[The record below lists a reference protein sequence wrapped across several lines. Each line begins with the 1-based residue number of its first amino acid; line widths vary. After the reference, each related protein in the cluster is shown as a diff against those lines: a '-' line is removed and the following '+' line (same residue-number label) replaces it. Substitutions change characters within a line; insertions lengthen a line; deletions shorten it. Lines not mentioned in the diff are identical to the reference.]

1 MSADADNRQGD
12 AFVVTIDPVAVI
24 VMCARKSNHLPRRQI
39 FVAAIDRIGKKAIS
53 RVGED
58 LDKNSLLSTPSSL
71 NDPTSSPLIASSLWA
86 SDKSAKALPPNFSRH
101 AASSAVSAL
110 R

>member
-58 LDKNSLLSTPSSL
+58 LDEELFAIDAVKLERPHFQSADRLI
-71 NDPTSSPLIASSLWA
+71 PLG
-86 SDKSAKALPPNFSRH
+86 
-101 AASSAVSAL
+101 VG
-110 R
+110 